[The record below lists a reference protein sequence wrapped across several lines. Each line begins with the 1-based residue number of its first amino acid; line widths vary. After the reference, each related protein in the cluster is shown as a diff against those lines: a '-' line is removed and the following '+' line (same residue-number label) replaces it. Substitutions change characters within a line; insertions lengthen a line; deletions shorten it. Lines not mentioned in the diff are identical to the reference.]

1 MLCVCARG
9 VAGVGEQGGRGEPG
23 CATFKDADEA
33 EVPQRLARDL
43 RERQHE
49 ASAVRAKRPAWLL
62 GKGVARLT
70 SGAHEAAADAH
81 TGTGS
86 WAHGVGANARA
97 GRRARVVN
105 LGAGPATWDLGPL
118 PFFFFFFSL
127 FFSLFFF
134 KFRFSFLLL
143 DFKFKFEFQLWIC
156 NYIKCTNLHLEMKRI
171 YLCIY
176 LFPMFY
182 VVFLFFLFSKPY
194 FQI

>member
-23 CATFKDADEA
+23 RATFKDADEA

-97 GRRARVVN
+97 G
-105 LGAGPATWDLGPL
+105 P
-118 PFFFFFFSL
+118 
-127 FFSLFFF
+127 
-134 KFRFSFLLL
+134 
-143 DFKFKFEFQLWIC
+143 I
-156 NYIKCTNLHLEMKRI
+156 
-171 YLCIY
+171 
-176 LFPMFY
+176 
-182 VVFLFFLFSKPY
+182 
-194 FQI
+194 